1 VTPELAAPG
10 RTTAVLVTLHGPD
23 ASQATNVTLRL
34 VSDRVEEVTQL
45 LAEVSQ
51 EIRGKNLYGSET
63 GQTRYRLSLP
73 WEESFLWYR
82 NTAYHLRRNILEGTR
97 SSE

>member
-1 VTPELAAPG
+1 VTPEVAAPG

-34 VSDRVEEVTQL
+34 VSDRVEEMTQL

-51 EIRGKNLYGSET
+51 EIRGENIFDFQPIKIKLMIARIN
-63 GQTRYRLSLP
+63 TRIS
-73 WEESFLWYR
+73 
-82 NTAYHLRRNILEGTR
+82 
-97 SSE
+97 

>member
-1 VTPELAAPG
+1 MCLCFRGFSVVTPEVAAPG

-23 ASQATNVTLRL
+23 ATQATNVTLRL

-51 EIRGKNLYGSET
+51 EIRGK
-63 GQTRYRLSLP
+63 
-73 WEESFLWYR
+73 
-82 NTAYHLRRNILEGTR
+82 TAFDFQPIRTF
-97 SSE
+97 

>member
-1 VTPELAAPG
+1 MTPEVAAPG
-10 RTTAVLVTLHGPD
+10 RTTAVLVTLHGTY

-51 EIRGKNLYGSET
+51 EIRGKSVLDLQPIRT
-63 GQTRYRLSLP
+63 
-73 WEESFLWYR
+73 F
-82 NTAYHLRRNILEGTR
+82 
-97 SSE
+97 

>member
-1 VTPELAAPG
+1 VTPEVAAPG
-10 RTTAVLVTLHGPD
+10 RTTAVLVSLHGTD

-51 EIRGKNLYGSET
+51 EIRGKSTLDF
-63 GQTRYRLSLP
+63 LP
-73 WEESFLWYR
+73 IKAF
-82 NTAYHLRRNILEGTR
+82 
-97 SSE
+97 

>member
-1 VTPELAAPG
+1 MTPEVAAPG
-10 RTTAVLVTLHGPD
+10 RTTAVFVTLHGTE

-51 EIRGKNLYGSET
+51 EIRGKT
-63 GQTRYRLSLP
+63 FDFQP
-73 WEESFLWYR
+73 IKAF
-82 NTAYHLRRNILEGTR
+82 
-97 SSE
+97 

>member
-1 VTPELAAPG
+1 VSSLKLVILYRAMCLCFRGFSVVTPEVAAPG

-23 ASQATNVTLRL
+23 ATQATNVTLRL

-51 EIRGKNLYGSET
+51 EIRGKSALDF
-63 GQTRYRLSLP
+63 QTVTT
-73 WEESFLWYR
+73 F
-82 NTAYHLRRNILEGTR
+82 
-97 SSE
+97 

>member
-1 VTPELAAPG
+1 MTGRYRGFSVVTPELAAPG

-23 ASQATNVTLRL
+23 ASQAANVTLRL

-51 EIRGKNLYGSET
+51 EIRGKNLLDSEIT
-63 GQTRYRLSLP
+63 KTHVTFLTSL
-73 WEESFLWYR
+73 
-82 NTAYHLRRNILEGTR
+82 
-97 SSE
+97 

>member
-1 VTPELAAPG
+1 VTCYRGFSVVTPQLAAPG

-23 ASQATNVTLRL
+23 ASRATNVTLRL

-51 EIRGKNLYGSET
+51 EIRGKNLFGSERT
-63 GQTRYRLSLP
+63 KMDSTSY
-73 WEESFLWYR
+73 FR
-82 NTAYHLRRNILEGTR
+82 NHNE
-97 SSE
+97 

>member
-1 VTPELAAPG
+1 MTPEVAAPG

-23 ASQATNVTLRL
+23 ATQATNVTLRL

-51 EIRGKNLYGSET
+51 EIRGK
-63 GQTRYRLSLP
+63 
-73 WEESFLWYR
+73 
-82 NTAYHLRRNILEGTR
+82 TAFDFQPIRTF
-97 SSE
+97 